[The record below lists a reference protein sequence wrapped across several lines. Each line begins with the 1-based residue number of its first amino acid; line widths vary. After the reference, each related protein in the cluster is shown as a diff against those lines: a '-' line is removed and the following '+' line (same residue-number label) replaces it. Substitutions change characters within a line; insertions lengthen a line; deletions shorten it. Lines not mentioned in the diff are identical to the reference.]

1 MRYSSALVLST
12 LAVGQA
18 AASNVRHASF
28 HARRNAVAS
37 KRGDYDN
44 VDWNK
49 VDWEKVSYDLSSV
62 DWDEVFGKKSSSAAP
77 SSTQAPEVKT
87 TPAPSSTTPTPTP
100 TPEKTTEEA
109 PKETEESSPIEKVG
123 DLLEGLFDGIE
134 SWCSKV
140 GISQI
145 GVNDE
150 SDNGKMWIG
159 DSSDWKANFVN
170 DGSEDGLVVCW
181 NDNGFTGMTVNVNQ
195 PMITIKLPVGGSQ
208 TVSFAP
214 NVPAA
219 CSILYSGTKLATF
232 GGVDNT
238 WWEVTYGSTG
248 AFDVSRNPNMNGDN
262 INSKGSKCTS
272 NMDTC
277 VFKCASG
284 ESSCTYGYELYN
296 CDASNGGGGGYD
308 SVMQGT
314 GGGCAMGSSG
324 ETIQVTFSNN

>member
-1 MRYSSALVLST
+1 MREFFCLFRAHAPLTPVSS
-12 LAVGQA
+12 
-18 AASNVRHASF
+18 
-28 HARRNAVAS
+28 AS

-49 VDWEKVSYDLSSV
+49 VDWEKVSYDLSGV
-62 DWDEVFGKKSSSAAP
+62 DWDSVFGKKTSSTAAP
-77 SSTQAPEVKT
+77 SSTKAPEPKT
-87 TPAPSSTTPTPTP
+87 TVAPPSSTTPTPTP

-109 PKETEESSPIEKVG
+109 PKPTKESESPIDTIG
-123 DLLEGLFDGIE
+123 GILEGLFEGIE

-140 GISQI
+140 GISSI

-159 DSSDWKANFVN
+159 GDSPWKANFIN
-170 DGSEDGLVVCW
+170 DGSEDALVVCW

-208 TVSFAP
+208 AVSFSP

-219 CSILYSGTKLATF
+219 CSVLYSGTKLATF
-232 GGVDNT
+232 GGIDNT
-238 WWEVTYGSTG
+238 WWEATFGSTG
-248 AFDVSRNPNMNGDN
+248 AFDVSRNPNMNGN
-262 INSKGSKCTS
+262 SISSKGSKCTS
-272 NMDTC
+272 DMNTC
-277 VFKCASG
+277 VFKCSGG
-284 ESSCTYGYELYN
+284 ESSCTYGYDLYN

-314 GGGCAMGSSG
+314 GGGCAMGSSS
-324 ETIQVTFSNN
+324 ETVQVTFSN